1 MQKPSFDDRRGNS
14 AQRGY
19 GYKWQKARAAYLAKH
34 PLCRMHAELGEIV
47 PASLV
52 DHITPHRGDM
62 VLFWQSSN
70 WQSLCK
76 ACHDGAKQRAEKSGT
91 VAGCN
96 LSGLPLDPN
105 HHWAKSRP

>member
-1 MQKPSFDDRRGNS
+1 MPKPPFDDRRGTS

-62 VLFWQSSN
+62 TLFWQSSN

-76 ACHDGAKQRAEKSGT
+76 PCHDGAKQRLEKSGIVT
-91 VAGCN
+91 GCN
-96 LSGLPLDPN
+96 LSGQPLDPN
-105 HHWAKSRP
+105 HHWTKTRA